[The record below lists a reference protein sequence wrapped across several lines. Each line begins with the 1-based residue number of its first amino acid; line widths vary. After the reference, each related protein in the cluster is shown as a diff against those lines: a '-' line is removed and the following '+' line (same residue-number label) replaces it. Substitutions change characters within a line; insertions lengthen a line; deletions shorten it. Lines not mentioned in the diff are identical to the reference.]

1 MRKRYTVDLEELE
14 RLKKEVENFICHPLS
29 SPDDFERLAA
39 TLKKDGCGYVSP
51 TTLKRV
57 WGYIKDTGEDYS
69 PSAYTL
75 RALCTLI
82 GFKDMEEFSASA
94 FPIQSKEYT
103 GKFIESRLLP
113 MDAKVILMWQP
124 NRRCV
129 LKHITATLFEV
140 IEVTHSRL
148 QKNDFVECGSF
159 TQHAPAYFSRIFR
172 KGVSPMT
179 YIAGS
184 SNGIT
189 FIVVNPPTV
198 SVDDEA
204 TDCQGND
211 SE

>member
-39 TLKKDGCGYVSP
+39 TLKKEGCGYVSP

-75 RALCTLI
+75 RALCILI

-103 GKFIESRLLP
+103 GNFIESRLVTMAVSYTQMTLP
-113 MDAKVILMWQP
+113 
-124 NRRCV
+124 
-129 LKHITATLFEV
+129 TT
-140 IEVTHSRL
+140 
-148 QKNDFVECGSF
+148 
-159 TQHAPAYFSRIFR
+159 
-172 KGVSPMT
+172 
-179 YIAGS
+179 
-184 SNGIT
+184 
-189 FIVVNPPTV
+189 
-198 SVDDEA
+198 
-204 TDCQGND
+204 
-211 SE
+211 

>member
-1 MRKRYTVDLEELE
+1 MKKRFKVDLEELE
-14 RLKKEVENFICHPLS
+14 RLKNEVEKFICYPLL

-39 TLKKDGCGYVSP
+39 TLKREGCGLVSP

-57 WGYIKDTGEDYS
+57 WGYIRDTGDTYS

-82 GFKDMEEFSASA
+82 GFKDMKEFSDSA
-94 FPIQSKEYT
+94 FPIQSREYT

-113 MDAKVILMWQP
+113 IDAKVILMWQP

-129 LKHITATLFEV
+129 LRHITATLFEV
-140 IEVTHSRL
+140 VEVTHSHL

-159 TQHAPAYFSRIFR
+159 TQHAPAYFTRIFR

-179 YIAGS
+179 YVAGTT
-184 SNGIT
+184 NGISFT
-189 FIVVNPPTV
+189 VINPPTD
-198 SVDDEA
+198 SMSEGA
-204 TDCQGND
+204 IDCTEPDNV
-211 SE
+211 